1 MAGADA
7 TRSLRRVL
15 LRALVLLVVVAIG
28 CLPAWLLVELDGTE
42 GRRVQIAVEMV
53 RSGNWMVPS
62 LGLEPTWA
70 KPPLHY
76 WLLGGVLRFLGD
88 HPMLL
93 RLPSVLSA
101 AFAAWLAGELL
112 RRWFGARVGW
122 IGALGIACSPLVV
135 MTWPT
140 AEIDPLF
147 ASLVAASLC
156 TLATG
161 VARDQR
167 LLVLASGVIGGLAML
182 QKGPPLF
189 LFGLGA
195 YLVWWRH
202 RRLRHALLHFLP
214 MLAVALCYYVPLWL
228 WCVDPGAML
237 AVANEESVGRV
248 QFFEWKHVRAIPEF
262 WLRSFAVL
270 LPFGAWCFWEWRGA
284 RDARMDA
291 GDLMLRMA
299 SGACVVAVVVLTFFP
314 GRATRYILP
323 NVLLFT
329 FAAAPAVAHFA
340 SVAGPLPVFARR
352 VRQTIVVLACAALL
366 VLPFVRIP
374 EIGVGA
380 VVLAAIA
387 AVGAH
392 TANSPVRLVAFCLWM
407 PVAAAWTVGLE
418 RSLGFAEGRRAR
430 VAPATV
436 FARELDR
443 LGVPRTQVG
452 PSDGRPSPVQTIGH
466 FDSPLLLALG
476 MLPPGDELGR
486 RPVASRWVMHEV
498 GGLPPE
504 PPERQERL
512 DADCIERVRLC
523 LPFKTFVLSERRAGR

>member
-1 MAGADA
+1 MF
-7 TRSLRRVL
+7 
-15 LRALVLLVVVAIG
+15 LRALVLLLVAAFA
-28 CLPAWLLVELDGTE
+28 CLPVWLLVELDGTE

-62 LGLEPTWA
+62 LGHEPTWA

-76 WLLGGVLRFLGD
+76 WLLGGVLRCLGD

-112 RRWFGARVGW
+112 RRWFGARAGW
-122 IGALGIACSPLVV
+122 LGALGIACSPLVV

-147 ASLVAASLC
+147 ASLVAASLW

-167 LLVLASGVIGGLAML
+167 LLVLASGVLGGLAML

-214 MLAVALCYYVPLWL
+214 MLAVTLCYYVPLWL

-262 WLRSFAVL
+262 WLRAFAVL

-291 GDLMLRMA
+291 GDLMLRMG
-299 SGACVVAVVVLTFFP
+299 SGAAVVAVAVLTFFP

-329 FAAAPAVAHFA
+329 FAVAPAVAHFA
-340 SVAGPLPVFARR
+340 SVAGPLPRFAQR
-352 VRQTIVVLACAALL
+352 VRQAIVVLASAALL
-366 VLPFVRIP
+366 VLPFVANA
-374 EIGVGA
+374 EVGAGA
-380 VVLAAIA
+380 VVLAALA

-392 TANSPVRLVAFCLWM
+392 TARTPARLVAFCLWV

-418 RSLGFAEGRRAR
+418 RSLEFGDGRRAR
-430 VAPATV
+430 VAPAAV

-443 LGVPRTQVG
+443 LGVPRMETG
-452 PSDGRPSPVQTIGH
+452 PSAGRPAPVQTIGH

-476 MLPPGDELGR
+476 LLPPGDELGR
-486 RPVASRWVMHEV
+486 RPVTARWVMHEV
-498 GGLPPE
+498 AGLPPK
-504 PPERQERL
+504 PQERL

-523 LPFKTFVLSERRAGR
+523 LPFKTFVLSERREGR